1 MLTLESFKLLNAKA
15 NRFEASTGGTPD
27 ITFHEVSDV
36 LAQMSQPAA
45 AYARLRYAN
54 QERYAR
60 PVLYHIRREVLRE
73 TGDPILKDYWQY
85 MTRLALHLMVAEN
98 GLTNRMKA
106 EAIHVR
112 WWTKNNERDLQQ
124 CLYIVDQLDFEIR
137 SELKAWN
144 ERLSIGEIEP
154 IR

>member
-1 MLTLESFKLLNAKA
+1 MLTLESFKLLNPKI
-15 NRFEASTGGTPD
+15 NRFSAGTGGTPD
-27 ITFHEVSDV
+27 ITFQEVSDV
-36 LAQMSQPAA
+36 LAQMSPPAA

-60 PVLYHIRREVLRE
+60 PVLYYMRCMLLRE

-85 MTRLALHLMVAEN
+85 MTWLALHLIVAEN
-98 GLTNRMKA
+98 GLTNRTKA
-106 EAIHVR
+106 KVVHVR

-137 SELKAWN
+137 AELKAWN
-144 ERLSIGEIEP
+144 ERLSIGESGSFA
-154 IR
+154 